1 MGLHFSSHLSTVLKE
16 MEETVEGHAEVG
28 RPFTSV
34 PSTLMAAKSLASRF
48 NCVRTSAWVFGPEIR
63 IFQQRAHRT
72 TVSAAYRTLPLAM
85 TKLLPALRVAV
96 LPA

>member
-1 MGLHFSSHLSTVLKE
+1 
-16 MEETVEGHAEVG
+16 MEKTVEGHAEVG

-34 PSTLMAAKSLASRF
+34 PSTLMAKFLASRF
-48 NCVRTSAWVFGPEIR
+48 HCVRTSAWVFGPEIR

>member
-1 MGLHFSSHLSTVLKE
+1 
-16 MEETVEGHAEVG
+16 MEETVADHAEVG

-34 PSTLMAAKSLASRF
+34 PSTLMAKSLASRF